1 MSDTTRLRLPYL
13 AAAQSQKHVTHND
26 ALQVLDAL
34 VQIAVIERDRLVPPT
49 APAEGDRYLVGA
61 APTAGFAGQ
70 AGRLAAFED
79 GAWRFHQPRAG
90 WLAYVVAERG
100 LRLYDGTAWLDA
112 GLLLRS
118 LSGLAGLGIG
128 VAPDGQNA
136 FAAKLAAGYFSAR
149 GTAEGGTGD
158 LRLTLN
164 KEAPART
171 ASHLYQ
177 SAWSARAETG
187 LAGDDRYRIKV
198 SADGSA
204 WRDCLVADPAT
215 GAASFPNGIADIGGA
230 PIGGLRNAVV
240 NGDFAIAQRGPGPF
254 PLATGAV
261 WTFDRWVAVGTGAV
275 TGQVSRTA
283 GAADG
288 PPGSIVTVAVTSA
301 AAGAVEVSTRLEDAA
316 RFAGRPVV
324 LSFWYRTASAS
335 FAVDARQLFGTGG
348 SPAAVALPAAG
359 LAASP
364 SWQRV
369 GLAFTPLSVQ
379 GRTIGAGSALALRF
393 LLAGA
398 APASIDLAGVQ
409 LEEGA
414 VMTPFERRPP
424 SLELLLARRY
434 FRRSAVAQQ
443 AADLALEMR
452 AAPAATGTGPF
463 DYLAE
468 L

>member
-1 MSDTTRLRLPYL
+1 MSDSTRLRLPYL

-34 VQIAVIERDRLVPPT
+34 VQIAVLERERLVPPA

-61 APTAGFAGQ
+61 APTGAFAGQ

-90 WLAYVVAERG
+90 WLAYVVAERS
-100 LRLYDGTAWLDA
+100 LRLFDGTAWLDA
-112 GLLLRS
+112 GLVLRS
-118 LSGLAGLGIG
+118 LSGLASLGLGT
-128 VAPDGQNA
+128 APDAQNA
-136 FAAKLAAGYFSAR
+136 FAAKLTAGYFSAR
-149 GTAEGGTGD
+149 GAGEGGTGD

-204 WRDCLVADPAT
+204 WRECLVADPVT

-254 PLATGAV
+254 ALATGAV

-275 TGQVSRTA
+275 TGQVSRSA
-283 GAADG
+283 WAPDG
-288 PPGSIVTVAVTSA
+288 PPGCIASVAVTTA
-301 AAGAVEVSTRLEDAA
+301 AAGSVEVSTRLEDVS

-324 LSFWYRTASAS
+324 LSFWYRASSAS
-335 FAVDARQLFGTGG
+335 FAVEARQLFGTGG
-348 SPAAVALPAAG
+348 SPSIVALPATG
-359 LAASP
+359 LAVSP

-369 GLAFTPLSVQ
+369 AFAFTPPSVQ
-379 GRTIGAGSALALRF
+379 GKTIAAGSSLALR
-393 LLAGA
+393 LMLAGA

-409 LEEGA
+409 LEDGA

-434 FRRSAVAQQ
+434 FRRSAVALQP
-443 AADLALEMR
+443 ADLALEMR
-452 AAPAATGTGPF
+452 TAPTASGSGPF